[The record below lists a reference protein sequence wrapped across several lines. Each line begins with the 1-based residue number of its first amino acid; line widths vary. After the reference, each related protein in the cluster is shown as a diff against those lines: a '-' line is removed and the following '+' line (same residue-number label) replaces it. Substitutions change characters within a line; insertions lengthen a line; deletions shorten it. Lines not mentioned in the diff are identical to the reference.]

1 MPGRSET
8 PALSIAGTPRTLD
21 WHFFLPGIDPDNS
34 HGSIYCLH
42 VVPNSSASM
51 DKEIGTAV
59 PKTTSKSD
67 VPVAAHHDEMYVE
80 DDPHVTAFDED
91 TGKLSPATWAAV
103 FFLGLTFQ
111 AAIGFS
117 FSCVVAIL
125 VPIALDLEG
134 NTLNIGWIPSGWAV
148 ASSVSFAIAGQF
160 SDIFGRRYVM
170 LFGQLCVVIGHVF
183 SFFKN
188 HD

>member
-1 MPGRSET
+1 M
-8 PALSIAGTPRTLD
+8 AQ
-21 WHFFLPGIDPDNS
+21 
-34 HGSIYCLH
+34 
-42 VVPNSSASM
+42 
-51 DKEIGTAV
+51 EIGTAV
-59 PKTTSKSD
+59 PDETSNIGAVEKSQLE
-67 VPVAAHHDEMYVE
+67 VLSAHHDEIE
-80 DDPHVTAFDED
+80 DDPHITAFDED
-91 TGKLSPATWAAV
+91 TGKLTPATWAAV

-134 NTLNIGWIPSGWAV
+134 NTLNISWIPSAWTV

-170 LFGQLCVVIGHVF
+170 LFGQVCVVIGHV
-183 SFFKN
+183 
-188 HD
+188 